1 MNRPENFA
9 VAQSVK
15 NAVEVAGT
23 ELLPDSTL
31 LLVSAMGAT
40 VFESLKDACEDED
53 GVGVVT
59 IGVLLAFLASRK
71 MWESHFRKV
80 VVIGL
85 VVRGL
90 HHTSPHLP
98 LLDLAMVIISELEN
112 SRKKREKCHSLRM

>member
-1 MNRPENFA
+1 MVGAELPPEVNVNRSENFA

-31 LLVSAMGAT
+31 PLMGAT

-59 IGVLLAFLASRK
+59 IGVLLAFPAYRK
-71 MWESHFRKV
+71 M
-80 VVIGL
+80 
-85 VVRGL
+85 
-90 HHTSPHLP
+90 
-98 LLDLAMVIISELEN
+98 
-112 SRKKREKCHSLRM
+112 

>member
-40 VFESLKDACEDED
+40 VFESLKDVCEDED

-59 IGVLLAFLASRK
+59 IGALLAFQASRK
-71 MWESHFRKV
+71 M
-80 VVIGL
+80 
-85 VVRGL
+85 
-90 HHTSPHLP
+90 
-98 LLDLAMVIISELEN
+98 
-112 SRKKREKCHSLRM
+112 